1 MQIFIL
7 FLALFMTGLMAVPIS
22 IHGIGSLSHR
32 NIGDVNPNIIENPNS
47 VNNVKIFGNGV
58 DRTDLMQQI
67 ASTKESNRFLGENNA
82 DVGTSLSLT
91 NDNFPVTRSGGYLS
105 ALTYNPTRV
114 MGGVAPPRKHAKRA
128 LYQSPSGFQLD
139 GKHRFPYYNQ
149 RSIRRVNGLV
159 NDHKIL
165 STNRRLRRP
174 SVQRKPL
181 LLNKEKSSS
190 P

>member
-1 MQIFIL
+1 MQISIL
-7 FLALFMTGLMAVPIS
+7 FLTLFMTGLMAMPIR
-22 IHGIGSLSHR
+22 INGIGILSHR
-32 NIGDVNPNIIENPNS
+32 NIGKENLKAIENQNS
-47 VNNVKIFGNGV
+47 
-58 DRTDLMQQI
+58 QI
-67 ASTKESNRFLGENNA
+67 ANTRESNRFLGEENA
-82 DVGTSLSLT
+82 DDVNSLSMM
-91 NDNFPVTRSGGYLS
+91 NGNFPVTRSGGYLS
-105 ALTYNPTRV
+105 ALPVNPTRV

-128 LYQSPSGFQLD
+128 LYQAPSGFQLD

-174 SVQRKPL
+174 SVHRKPH

>member
-32 NIGDVNPNIIENPNS
+32 NIGDVNPKIIENPNS
-47 VNNVKIFGNGV
+47 
-58 DRTDLMQQI
+58 QI
-67 ASTKESNRFLGENNA
+67 ASTKENNRFLGENN
-82 DVGTSLSLT
+82 DDDRTSLSMM
-91 NDNFPVTRSGGYLS
+91 NSNFPVTRSGGYLP

-114 MGGVAPPRKHAKRA
+114 NTWVEPPRKYAKRA
-128 LYQSPSGFQLD
+128 LHQSPSGFQLD

-149 RSIRRVNGLV
+149 RSIRRVNRLV

-174 SVQRKPL
+174 SVHRKPH

>member
-32 NIGDVNPNIIENPNS
+32 NIGDVNPKIIENPNS
-47 VNNVKIFGNGV
+47 VNNVKIFGDGV

-67 ASTKESNRFLGENNA
+67 SNTRESNRFLGENN
-82 DVGTSLSLT
+82 DDDRTSLSMM
-91 NDNFPVTRSGGYLS
+91 NSNFPVTKSGGYLS
-105 ALTYNPTRV
+105 ALPYNPTRV
-114 MGGVAPPRKHAKRA
+114 NTWVEPPRKYAKRA
-128 LYQSPSGFQLD
+128 LHQSPSGFQLD

-174 SVQRKPL
+174 SVHRKPL